1 MIDIFAKWKDGDLVC
16 VPKKRRGMSKGEYLR
31 AAYVCLRFNETSF
44 PSLSSRQLSLLSGI
58 APDQDLSSQLPPSE
72 ETNTREPSPTET
84 ESRQDDGQQPTQL
97 ALFYIPDR

>member
-44 PSLSSRQLSLLSGI
+44 PSLSSQQLFLLSGI
-58 APDQDLSSQLPPSE
+58 APDQGPFVTAPP
-72 ETNTREPSPTET
+72 
-84 ESRQDDGQQPTQL
+84 
-97 ALFYIPDR
+97 F